1 MLKFIIKRLSQV
13 IPVLLV
19 ISFLV
24 FIMLHLIPG
33 DPVMNVLGLKAT
45 PEAINALKEKLGLNL
60 PLHQQYFKFVSNAL
74 KGDFGTSIVTK
85 VPVIDELSRRI
96 GNTFI
101 LAVGGTLFASI
112 VGIIVGVISAV
123 KQNSFW
129 DNTLMVL
136 SLISVST
143 PSFFLALILI
153 LIFSLALGWVP
164 SVGLHSP
171 AHYILPIMTLG
182 SQSVGFIARMTRS
195 AMLNVLRN
203 DYIRTARAKGI
214 SEKLVICIHA
224 FKNVLI
230 TVITVVGLRF
240 GGLLAGSALVESVF
254 AIPGIGSYM
263 ISGVLERDYPV
274 VQATVLLIA
283 TTFVLVNLLVDIIYA
298 LVDPRIEY

>member
-153 LIFSLALGWVP
+153 LIFSLALGLVP